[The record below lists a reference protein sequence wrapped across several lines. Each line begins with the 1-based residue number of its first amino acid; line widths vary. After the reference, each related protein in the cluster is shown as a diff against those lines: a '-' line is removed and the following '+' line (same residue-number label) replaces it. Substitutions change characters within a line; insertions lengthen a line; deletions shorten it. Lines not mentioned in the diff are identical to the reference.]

1 MMRRIGLTIVSILMT
16 ASFGTLSAQEG
27 NPNPEANGQRVQ
39 LIAKLR
45 DHLSSVVL
53 NPGVSEKQ
61 RAKLDS
67 IKGKLAEAEAA
78 LRKGGII
85 SPLRMLKMR
94 GAINEL
100 QQLAEDGVFSARDR
114 RVILDDIRRVKQ
126 KRSLEGA
133 D

>member
-1 MMRRIGLTIVSILMT
+1 MRRIGLTIVSILMT

-27 NPNPEANGQRVQ
+27 NSNPEANGQRVQ

-45 DHLSSVVL
+45 DHLSTVVL

-100 QQLAEDGVFSARDR
+100 QQLAEDGVFSARDH
-114 RVILDDIRRVKQ
+114 RVILDDIRRLKQ
-126 KRSLEGA
+126 KRPSEGTE
-133 D
+133 